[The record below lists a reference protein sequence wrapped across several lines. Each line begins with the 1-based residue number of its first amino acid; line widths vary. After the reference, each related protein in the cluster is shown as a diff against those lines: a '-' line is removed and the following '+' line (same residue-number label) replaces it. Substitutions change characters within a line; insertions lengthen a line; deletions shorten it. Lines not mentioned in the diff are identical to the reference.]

1 VTTPDSDWRDFAA
14 CRDADPE
21 LFFPLGTTG
30 LGFQQTA
37 LAQQMCRS
45 CPAREECLSYALD
58 NGITDGVWGGTT
70 EEQRRR
76 LARTVVA

>member
-1 VTTPDSDWRDFAA
+1 
-14 CRDADPE
+14 

-30 LGFQQTA
+30 LG
-37 LAQQMCRS
+37 AQQAAEAVRFCGRCS
-45 CPAREECLSYALD
+45 AREECLSYALD